1 MRPIITLA
9 VKDFPRET
17 EFQSLWD
24 VLLDTFTN
32 TLVKKCFGKE
42 FIPGF
47 DTIAKDIPR
56 LILCFNAVPLKVDSR
71 DSVGSF
77 MGV

>member
-1 MRPIITLA
+1 MLLKAYLFWCVLSCIVNLMGPQLSAA
-9 VKDFPRET
+9 VKDSPRET

-42 FIPGF
+42 FIPGY
-47 DTIAKDIPR
+47 DTISEDIPR
-56 LILCFNAVPLKVDSR
+56 L
-71 DSVGSF
+71 
-77 MGV
+77 

>member
-1 MRPIITLA
+1 MLLKAYLFLCVVSCIVNLMGPQLSSA
-9 VKDFPRET
+9 VKDSLRET

-42 FIPGF
+42 FISG
-47 DTIAKDIPR
+47 
-56 LILCFNAVPLKVDSR
+56 LLKISPDY
-71 DSVGSF
+71 SVALS
-77 MGV
+77 